1 VTRPMGKR
9 RKPYDQMTTAEL
21 REATKEFDEP
31 FVALEK
37 SRPLSPAQKEVHR
50 QAKRRPPGRPK
61 VGAGAARVLIS
72 VERGLL
78 KDADAYAR
86 RHGLTRAAVV
96 AQGLKS
102 VLRAG

>member
-1 VTRPMGKR
+1 MRNQ
-9 RKPYDQMTTAEL
+9 RKPFDQMTAAEL
-21 REATKEFDEP
+21 RAATKEFDEA

-37 SRPLSPAQKEVHR
+37 SRPLSPAQKARHQR
-50 QAKRRPPGRPK
+50 AKRRRPGRPK

-96 AQGLKS
+96 AQGLRS